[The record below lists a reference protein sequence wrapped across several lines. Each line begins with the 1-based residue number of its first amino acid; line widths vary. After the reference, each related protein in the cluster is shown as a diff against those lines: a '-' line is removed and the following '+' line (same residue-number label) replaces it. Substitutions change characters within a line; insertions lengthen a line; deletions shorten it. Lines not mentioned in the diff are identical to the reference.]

1 MKNLFTYLLVL
12 LLGLPM
18 ISKVTVMVNWKL
30 NQQAIADSLCININK
45 PDVMC
50 HGTCVLND
58 RLQQV
63 DETKNIPLSEL
74 VKEYKLQPF
83 ICTELINLNFSE
95 SFSLQREKRFYFY
108 SQNYFHFHSTSVFT
122 PPDTAIF
129 S

>member
-1 MKNLFTYLLVL
+1 
-12 LLGLPM
+12 M

-45 PDVMC
+45 PEVMC

-58 RLQQV
+58 RLQKL
-63 DETKNIPLSEL
+63 DEHKNIPLSEI

-83 ICTELINLNFSE
+83 ICEEIFHLYIEE
-95 SFSLQREKRFYFY
+95 SLSLKKEKRFYFY
-108 SQNYFHFHSTSVFT
+108 NQNYFHFHVTSIFT
-122 PPDTAIF
+122 PPDTTIF

>member
-1 MKNLFTYLLVL
+1 
-12 LLGLPM
+12 M

-50 HGTCVLND
+50 HGTCVLKD

-63 DETKNIPLSEL
+63 DEHKNIPLSDL
-74 VKEYKLQPF
+74 VKQYNVQPF
-83 ICTELINLNFSE
+83 ICAEIVTLNFVN
-95 SFSLQREKRFYFY
+95 SLSVDKEKRFYFY
-108 SQNYFHFHSTSVFT
+108 CQNYYHFHHSPIFT
-122 PPDTAIF
+122 PPDAPIF